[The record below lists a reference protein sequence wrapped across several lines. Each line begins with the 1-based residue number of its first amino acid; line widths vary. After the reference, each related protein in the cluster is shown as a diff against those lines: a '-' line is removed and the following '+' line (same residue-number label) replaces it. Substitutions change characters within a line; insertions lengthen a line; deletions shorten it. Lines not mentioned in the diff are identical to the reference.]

1 MEIRLPWA
9 LLNIKDP
16 SQKEIAGDLWR
27 EGLAGS
33 QTIEG
38 LRISAVSED
47 RAGILDSFPKMQ
59 DGVLHGKD
67 SAYYSCDQWEEP
79 DYNERLKKS
88 YHIMKESFDSAELGE
103 K

>member
-16 SQKEIAGDLWR
+16 SQKEIFGDLWR

-38 LRISAVSED
+38 LRISAVSAD
-47 RAGILDSFPKMQ
+47 RRYLGFFS
-59 DGVLHGKD
+59 KD
-67 SAYYSCDQWEEP
+67 ARWSATWKRFCLLFLGTVGRA
-79 DYNERLKKS
+79 RLP
-88 YHIMKESFDSAELGE
+88 
-103 K
+103 